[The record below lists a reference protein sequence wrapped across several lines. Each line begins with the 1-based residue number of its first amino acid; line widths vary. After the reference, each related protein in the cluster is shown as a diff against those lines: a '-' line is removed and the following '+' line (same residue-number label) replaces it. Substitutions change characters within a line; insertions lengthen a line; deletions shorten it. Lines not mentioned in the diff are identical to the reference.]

1 MKGFSR
7 AFPLAAAAA
16 SAIACALDAPPKMNT
31 AIPQT
36 IVARGRLIA
45 DAKHL
50 IDAGNVY
57 VKPAYAQLMAVA
69 DSALTGPPYSVM
81 QKKRT
86 PPSGDKHD
94 YMSLGPY
101 WWPDTTKPD
110 GLPFVRRD
118 GVVNPETR
126 TDHDGLRFL
135 AMTDA
140 VEALAL
146 AWYFTGEPRYATG
159 AARFLRTWFIDPA
172 TRMNPHLRY
181 AQGIP
186 GISAGRGIG
195 IIDLRHMPR
204 LLDAIRILEPSDFLT
219 KDESASLMRWAREY
233 LQWLTESENGSQE
246 RAEPNN
252 HGTLYDAQAAAI
264 ALFVGDT
271 ALARKILDSA
281 RARIR
286 AHFASDGSQPHELER
301 TRPLHYSLFNLDGFT
316 QLAEMGRHVG
326 VDLWTYRASEGGSI
340 ASALAFVAP
349 YSDTARKW
357 SKPDVSPVAPDVIS
371 ISFRRAS
378 AALGDSSFQNSV
390 ARAARRPNARSRE
403 IFFYPGISVRAAAG
417 GDSLANHALEYSKTV
432 LRRTATTLDPAN
444 GFPRFTNPAG
454 TWELRPYNQ
463 WTSGFFAGSLWYMY
477 RLTREDEWRALAER
491 WTAGVEPA
499 KSIRTT
505 HDLGFMVFDSFGHGY
520 SLTRNP
526 RYRSVVVEA
535 STSLATRYHDRVGA
549 VKSWDTEG
557 GTDRRRDWKYPV
569 IVDNLM
575 NLEMLFV
582 AADWGESRWRDL
594 AERHALTSANAHL
607 RSDGSTSHV
616 ALFNPE
622 TGALERTVTWQGSSD
637 SSSWARGQAWAIHG
651 FTTAFRHTRNAE
663 ILRAAERAADYF
675 IAHLP
680 PDAVPYW
687 DLTHP
692 DIPWTERDASAAAIA
707 ASGLLDLARVT
718 SPPAAL
724 RYRESAQ
731 RILASLSASYLT
743 EGTANAAILAHAT
756 GQRPQ
761 NLEVDTGI
769 VYGDYYFVEALL
781 RLKGIYW
788 E

>member
-1 MKGFSR
+1 MKRFSR
-7 AFPLAAAAA
+7 ALPLAGAVA
-16 SAIACALDAPPKMNT
+16 SAIACVGDAPPKTNT
-31 AIPQT
+31 TIPQT
-36 IVARGRLIA
+36 IVARGQLIA

-50 IDAGNVY
+50 IEVRNVY
-57 VKPAYAQLMAVA
+57 VLPAYAQLIAFA
-69 DSALTGPPYSVM
+69 DSALTRPTYSVM

-110 GLPFVRRD
+110 GLPYVRRD
-118 GVVNPETR
+118 GIVNPDTR

-146 AWYFTGEPRYATG
+146 AWYFTGEPRYANG
-159 AARFLRTWFIDPA
+159 ATRFIRTWFIDPA
-172 TRMNPHLRY
+172 TRMNPNLRY

-204 LLDAIRILEPSDFLT
+204 LLDAIRILEPSNFLT
-219 KDESASLMRWAREY
+219 KDESASLTKWTRAY
-233 LQWLTESENGSQE
+233 LSWLIESENGRQE

-252 HGTLYDAQAAAI
+252 HGTLYDSQAASL

-271 ALARKILDSA
+271 TLARQVLDST

-286 AHFASDGSQPHELER
+286 THFASDGSQPHELER

-326 VDLWTYRASEGGSI
+326 VDLWKYRAPEGGSI
-340 ASALAFVAP
+340 ASALKFVAP
-349 YSDTARKW
+349 YSDTALKW
-357 SKPDVSPVAPDVIS
+357 SKPDVSPVAPDVIT
-371 ISFRRAS
+371 ISFRRA
-378 AALGDSSFQNSV
+378 AAVLGDSTFQNSV
-390 ARAARRPNARSRE
+390 ARAARRPNARPRE
-403 IFFYPGISVRAAAG
+403 IFFYPGISVRAASG
-417 GDSLANHALEYSKTV
+417 VDPLATHAIEYSKTV
-432 LRRTATTLDPAN
+432 LRRTATTLNPAN
-444 GFPRFTNPAG
+444 GFPRYTSPTGA
-454 TWELRPYNQ
+454 WELRPYNQ
-463 WTSGFFAGSLWYMY
+463 WTSGFFPGTLWYMY
-477 RLTREDEWRALAER
+477 RLTRDAEWRALAER

-499 KSIRTT
+499 KAIRTT

-520 SLTRNP
+520 SLTQNP
-526 RYRSVVVEA
+526 RYQNVVVEA

-549 VKSWDTEG
+549 VQSWDTYG
-557 GTDRRRDWKYPV
+557 GTDRRREWKYPV

-582 AADWGESRWRDL
+582 AAKWGDSRWREI
-594 AERHALTSANAHL
+594 AEQHAVTSARAHL
-607 RSDGSTSHV
+607 RADGSTSHV

-622 TGALERTVTWQGSSD
+622 TGALERTVTWQGYSD
-637 SSSWARGQAWAIHG
+637 NSSWARGQAWAIHG
-651 FTTAFRHTRNAE
+651 FTTAFRYTRNAE
-663 ILRAAERAADYF
+663 LLRAAQRSADYF
-675 IAHLP
+675 IARLP

-707 ASGLLDLARVT
+707 ASGLLDLARVA
-718 SPPAAL
+718 SPPAAR
-724 RYRESAQ
+724 RYRTSAE

-743 EGTANAAILAHAT
+743 EGTANAAVLAHST